1 MNLKTLVEQAHQSG
15 DYSQL
20 ISIVPYASH
29 IGMTCERFGD
39 EVVFRLPQKDT
50 NLGNPILPAI
60 HGGVLGGF
68 MELSAALYL
77 VMFQEIPKL
86 PRIVDFSL
94 DYLRAGLNRDT
105 YVECQLTRQGN
116 KVANVIVSAWQKNRR
131 EPIALARAHFLLERQ

>member
-1 MNLKTLVEQAHQSG
+1 MNLKELVQRAHETG
-15 DYSQL
+15 DYRAL
-20 ISIVPYASH
+20 INIVPYASH
-29 IGMTCERFGD
+29 IGMSCERFGD
-39 EVVFRLPQKDT
+39 DVVFRLPQKDS

-68 MELSAALYL
+68 MEMSAALYL

-94 DYLRAGLNRDT
+94 DYLRAGLNRET

-116 KVANVIVSAWQKNRR
+116 KVANVMASAWQKSRR
-131 EPIALARAHFLLERQ
+131 EPIALARAHFLLDRA